1 MGMIDFLVIG
11 GGVAGASAAYF
22 LAERGSV
29 VVLEREEFPG
39 YHSTGRSAALYTEN
53 YGNEVIRGV
62 TLASRPF
69 FERPPACFGT
79 DPLLTPRGV
88 LMVAAKKDRAQFEK
102 TLEEG
107 SRTAPGLR
115 EIALGEALE
124 RCPVLDPA
132 WLGHAHYEPE
142 ATDMDVHAI
151 HQGFLRGL
159 KERGGE
165 VIANAAP
172 IAIERTGGGWRV
184 RTEGRELEARI
195 VVNAGGAWADEVAAL
210 AGARPV
216 GLIPKRR
223 TAFTIDPP
231 DGMAIAGWPM
241 TIDVHETL
249 YFKPEAGRLLA
260 SPADETPMPPC
271 DVQPDEMDIAVA
283 AARLEEMTT
292 LRVRR
297 IVRKWA
303 GLRSFVDDK
312 TPVLGF
318 APELPGF
325 FWVAGQGGYGIM
337 TSPAMGRA
345 AAALAVGESLPDD
358 IARLG
363 VTEAALSPAR
373 LTGA

>member
-1 MGMIDFLVIG
+1 
-11 GGVAGASAAYF
+11 
-22 LAERGSV
+22 
-29 VVLEREEFPG
+29 
-39 YHSTGRSAALYTEN
+39 
-53 YGNEVIRGV
+53 
-62 TLASRPF
+62 
-69 FERPPACFGT
+69 
-79 DPLLTPRGV
+79 
-88 LMVAAKKDRAQFEK
+88 MVAAKKDRAQFEK

-345 AAALAVGESLPDD
+345 AAALAVGEKLPDD

-363 VTEAALSPAR
+363 VTEAALAPAR